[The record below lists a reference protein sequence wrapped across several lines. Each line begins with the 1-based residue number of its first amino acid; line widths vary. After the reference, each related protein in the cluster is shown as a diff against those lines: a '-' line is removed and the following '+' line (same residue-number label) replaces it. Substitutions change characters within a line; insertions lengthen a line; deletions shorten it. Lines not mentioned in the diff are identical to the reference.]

1 MRHPDDGDRESVV
14 ISSIRTEKTDQ
25 ILCVVVQEVLTRSV
39 LVFRSDVG
47 IVAPHVDIG
56 VYTGLLES
64 LG

>member
-1 MRHPDDGDRESVV
+1 M
-14 ISSIRTEKTDQ
+14 
-25 ILCVVVQEVLTRSV
+25 TRSV